1 MIFKYLTK
9 SFYINLSIIF
19 LIFFLDRASKLYVIY
34 LDKKNL
40 NSKLFSSE
48 FLNIDLIWNEGI
60 AFGLFSFNQNN
71 LGSDIF
77 NSAYLNIVLIWN
89 KGIAFGLFSFNESHL
104 YNILSLIISII
115 VVILVIMSLKS
126 HGFKRYSLL
135 MIVGGALGNLHDRI
149 FFNAVPDFIDFH
161 IGNFHWFIFNVSDI
175 FITLGVISMI
185 VLELADNKTE
195 ETK

>member
-1 MIFKYLTK
+1 MIFKFLSK
-9 SFYINLSIIF
+9 NFYISFLMVASIY
-19 LIFFLDRASKLYVIY
+19 FLDRLTKMYVIQ
-34 LDKKNL
+34 LDK
-40 NSKLFSSE
+40 
-48 FLNIDLIWNEGI
+48 
-60 AFGLFSFNQNN
+60 NN

-89 KGIAFGLFSFNESHL
+89 KGIAFGLFSFNESQL

-115 VVILVIMSLKS
+115 VLILVIMALKS
-126 HGFKRYSLL
+126 QGFKRYSLL

-161 IGNFHWFIFNVSDI
+161 VGNFHWFIFNVSDI

-185 VLELADNKTE
+185 ILELTDNK
-195 ETK
+195 KL